1 MICFK
6 HTNELYSKRRQEKNQ
21 IMRSSNFLISTLR
34 ETPNDAEIISHK
46 LMLKAGLI
54 RQVASGIYS
63 WLPLGL
69 RVLRK
74 VEKIVREEMNLADAQ
89 ELLMP
94 GVQPTELWKESKR
107 FDEYGPELLRFKDRH
122 DRDFCLGP
130 THEEI
135 ITALVRSEIKSYK
148 QLPSNFYQIQSKF
161 RDEIRPRF
169 GIMRAR
175 EFLMKDAYSFHLD
188 NECLEK
194 TYSTMFKTYSS
205 IFDRI
210 GLKYRSVLADT
221 GNIGGSTSHEFHVL
235 AESGEDSI
243 AYNEDGSFAANL
255 EMVPVVRPTQTV
267 AFNKSANLKEIKTPN
282 QHTMQEVSKFLGLP
296 LSQGI
301 KTLIVQGEKGLVAL
315 CLRGDH
321 ELNIIKAQ
329 NLPEIASPLRMAS
342 SSEIKKHLNCAPGSI
357 GPVSLKIPLI
367 IDYSAAIIENFYC
380 GANRDGYH
388 LTNVH
393 WGNIQPTPEI
403 ADLRNAVAGDLSPN
417 GKGKLSIQKGIEV
430 GHIFQLGTKYSEAM
444 GAKIINKEGKESPM
458 VMGCYGIGVSRI
470 VAAAI
475 EQNHDAN
482 GIIWPH
488 SLSPFSCAMV
498 ILKKKDNSTLEEKG
512 LRIYDRL
519 LENGIDTLLYDE
531 DKRPGVIFS
540 DIDLIGI
547 PIRIVVTEHGLA
559 EGLVEIKSRT
569 KKEPF
574 NIELEQLIE
583 VVKKMISEPS

>member
-1 MICFK
+1 
-6 HTNELYSKRRQEKNQ
+6 
-21 IMRSSNFLISTLR
+21 MRSSNFLISTLR
-34 ETPNDAEIISHK
+34 ETPNDAEIISHQ

-74 VEKIVREEMNLADAQ
+74 VEKIVREEMNLAEAQ

-94 GVQPTELWKESKR
+94 GVQPAELWKESRR

-188 NECLEK
+188 HECLEK

-255 EMVPVVRPTQTV
+255 EMVPVVRPTQTI
-267 AFNKSANLKEIKTPN
+267 AFNKPSNFKEIKTPN

-329 NLPEIASPLRMAS
+329 NLPEIASPIEEWPVHLKLES
-342 SSEIKKHLNCAPGSI
+342 S
-357 GPVSLKIPLI
+357 
-367 IDYSAAIIENFYC
+367 
-380 GANRDGYH
+380 
-388 LTNVH
+388 
-393 WGNIQPTPEI
+393 
-403 ADLRNAVAGDLSPN
+403 
-417 GKGKLSIQKGIEV
+417 
-430 GHIFQLGTKYSEAM
+430 
-444 GAKIINKEGKESPM
+444 
-458 VMGCYGIGVSRI
+458 
-470 VAAAI
+470 
-475 EQNHDAN
+475 
-482 GIIWPH
+482 
-488 SLSPFSCAMV
+488 
-498 ILKKKDNSTLEEKG
+498 
-512 LRIYDRL
+512 
-519 LENGIDTLLYDE
+519 
-531 DKRPGVIFS
+531 
-540 DIDLIGI
+540 
-547 PIRIVVTEHGLA
+547 
-559 EGLVEIKSRT
+559 
-569 KKEPF
+569 
-574 NIELEQLIE
+574 
-583 VVKKMISEPS
+583 

>member
-1 MICFK
+1 
-6 HTNELYSKRRQEKNQ
+6 
-21 IMRSSNFLISTLR
+21 MRSSNFLISTLR
-34 ETPNDAEIISHK
+34 ETPNDAEIISHQ

-74 VEKIVREEMNLADAQ
+74 VEKIVREEMNLAEAQ

-94 GVQPTELWKESKR
+94 GVQPAELWKESRR

-148 QLPSNFYQIQSKF
+148 QIPSNFYQIQSKF

-194 TYSTMFKTYSS
+194 TYSKMFKTYSS

-255 EMVPVVRPTQTV
+255 EMVPVVRPTQTI
-267 AFNKSANLKEIKTPN
+267 AFNKPSNFKEIKTPN
-282 QHTMQEVSKFLGLP
+282 QHTMQEVSKLLGLP

-329 NLPEIASPLRMAS
+329 NLPEIASPLKMAS
-342 SSEIKKHLNCAPGSI
+342 SSEIKKQLNCAPGSI
-357 GPVSLKIPLI
+357 GPVSLNIPLI

-388 LTNVH
+388 LTNVC

-403 ADLRNAVAGDLSPN
+403 ADLRNAVAGDPSPN

-430 GHIFQLGTKYSEAM
+430 GHIFQLGTKYSETM

-475 EQNHDAN
+475 EQNHDEN

-498 ILKKKDNSTLEEKG
+498 ILKKKGDSTLEEKG

-547 PIRIVVTEHGLA
+547 PIRIVITEHGLA
-559 EGLVEIKSRT
+559 EGLVEIKLRT
-569 KKEPF
+569 EKEPF

-583 VVKKMISEPS
+583 VITKMIVEPSQND

>member
-1 MICFK
+1 
-6 HTNELYSKRRQEKNQ
+6 
-21 IMRSSNFLISTLR
+21 MRSSNFLISTLR
-34 ETPNDAEIISHK
+34 ETPNDAEIISHQ

-54 RQVASGIYS
+54 RQVATGIYS

-74 VEKIVREEMNLADAQ
+74 VEKIVREEMNLAKAQ

-94 GVQPTELWKESKR
+94 GVQPAELWKESKR
-107 FDEYGPELLRFKDRH
+107 FEEYGPELLRFKDRH

-188 NECLEK
+188 HECLEK

-255 EMVPVVRPTQTV
+255 EMVPVLKPPQTITLK
-267 AFNKSANLKEIKTPN
+267 KSGEFEEIRTSN
-282 QHTMQEVSKFLGLP
+282 QHTMLEVSKFLGLP
-296 LSQGI
+296 LSKGI
-301 KTLIVQGEKGLVAL
+301 KTLIVEGEKSLVAL

-321 ELNIIKAQ
+321 DLNIIKAQ
-329 NLPEIASPLRMAS
+329 NLPEIASPLRMAN

-357 GPVSLKIPLI
+357 GPVSLNIPLV
-367 IDYSAAIIENFYC
+367 IDYSAAITDNFYC

-388 LTNVH
+388 LTNVN
-393 WGNIQPTPEI
+393 WGNIQPAPNI
-403 ADLRNAVAGDLSPN
+403 ADLRNATAGDPCPDGN
-417 GKGKLSIQKGIEV
+417 GKLSIQKGIEV

-488 SLSPFSCAMV
+488 SISPFNCAMV
-498 ILKKKDNSTLEEKG
+498 ILKRKGNSTLEEKG
-512 LRIYDRL
+512 LQIYNRL
-519 LENGIDTLLYDE
+519 LENGIETLLYDE

-547 PIRIVVTEHGLA
+547 PIRLVITEHGLA
-559 EGLVEIKSRT
+559 EGLVELKLRT
-569 KKEPF
+569 EKEPF
-574 NIELEQLIE
+574 TIEIE
-583 VVKKMISEPS
+583 NLPEVLKKIVSGSS